1 MSQAKKHAISLI
13 RKLPDDCSLEDI
25 RYQLY
30 VHERIEAGM
39 KALAEGRTVSLE
51 EAERRMA
58 TWLKSYGRNSADS
71 GSKKPSATSPKGTGK
86 KRPVSQPKLL

>member
-1 MSQAKKHAISLI
+1 MAKVIWMEGEGAKMSKAKKQAISLI
-13 RKLPDDCSLEDI
+13 RKLPDDCTLEDI

-30 VHERIEAGM
+30 FHERFEAGM

-58 TWLKSYGRNSADS
+58 TWLKSSGRTRRSKT
-71 GSKKPSATSPKGTGK
+71 SKK
-86 KRPVSQPKLL
+86 R

>member
-13 RKLPDDCSLEDI
+13 RKLPDDCTLEDI

-30 VHERIEAGM
+30 VHERIQAGL

-51 EAERRMA
+51 EAERRMD
-58 TWLKSYGRNSADS
+58 TWLKSDGRNRRSRT
-71 GSKKPSATSPKGTGK
+71 SKK
-86 KRPVSQPKLL
+86 R